1 MATLWSN
8 IESALVLGKFPSKKT
23 YNASESTLKMPST
36 LTALSDHLV
45 EAATTTVVVRQHRK
59 NTKELAADLRC

>member
-1 MATLWSN
+1 MATLLWSN
-8 IESALVLGKFPSKKT
+8 IESALGPGNFPSKKT

-45 EAATTTVVVRQHRK
+45 ETATTTVVVRQCRR
-59 NTKELAADLRC
+59 NKELAVDLLC